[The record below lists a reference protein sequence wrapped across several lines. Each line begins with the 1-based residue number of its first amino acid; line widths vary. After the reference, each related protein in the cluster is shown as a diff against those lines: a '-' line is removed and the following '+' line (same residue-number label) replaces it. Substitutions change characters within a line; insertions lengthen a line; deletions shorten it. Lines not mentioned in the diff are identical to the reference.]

1 MSIISST
8 VKSGATA
15 MTPTGGNDI
24 SFSLTGLSVSN
35 GINVAVATDT
45 DFRTRR
51 NASFKSRVPTVA
63 NGIYSKGKNEV
74 VFVQPLILASGL
86 VVFNTM
92 RLGLEVHPELPAASA
107 KDLRMVGAQLLTAS
121 SFEDYWTTGALA

>member
-15 MTPTGGNDI
+15 MTPTGGDDI

-35 GINVAVATDT
+35 GINVAVAADT

>member
-35 GINVAVATDT
+35 GINVAVAADA

-86 VVFNTM
+86 VVFNTI

>member
-8 VKSGATA
+8 VKSGASA

-35 GINVAVATDT
+35 GINVAVAADT